1 METDEIT
8 APKFLRWANERLTA
22 GRQRLSPELL
32 LMMVVVVMVMVMVM
46 MVVVGVGP
54 RSGRGKGKGNNRDQK
69 HRRENFVHH
78 ILLSPLRLG
87 SIADCVGI

>member
-32 LMMVVVVMVMVMVM
+32 LMMVVVVMVMVM

-78 ILLSPLRLG
+78 ILLSPLKLVA
-87 SIADCVGI
+87 IADCVGI

>member
-1 METDEIT
+1 
-8 APKFLRWANERLTA
+8 
-22 GRQRLSPELL
+22 
-32 LMMVVVVMVMVMVM
+32 MMVVVVMMMMMMM
-46 MVVVGVGP
+46 MVVVVVMMVGVGP
-54 RSGRGKGKGNNRDQK
+54 RSGRGKGNNRDQK

>member
-1 METDEIT
+1 M
-8 APKFLRWANERLTA
+8 A

-32 LMMVVVVMVMVMVM
+32 LMMVVVVVVVVVVMMM
-46 MVVVGVGP
+46 MVVVAGVGP
-54 RSGRGKGKGNNRDQK
+54 RSGRGKGNNRDQK

-87 SIADCVGI
+87 SVANCVGI